1 MRYDIN
7 IESIE
12 KVLCNLSIMKN
23 MEYIKATSSYDSS
36 EQYPK
41 ETQVTNY

>member
-1 MRYDIN
+1 MIDDIN
-7 IESIE
+7 IESI
-12 KVLCNLSIMKN
+12 VLCNLSIMKN